1 MSQQQQNISPHQT
14 HIFKKNEMILH
25 RYEVKK
31 QLSSEGNFS
40 LIFIVIDHQ
49 QNNTEKILKVLNFAN
64 YITRNPKIIELFK
77 REYQALCAL
86 NIFQHPGI
94 PKVDNDGYLEFTHN
108 HQILYC
114 IVMEKIAGANLKNWL
129 QKHRNNQGIS
139 EERAINWMRQLLDI
153 LNHIHP
159 GYLHRDIKP
168 DNIILRTN
176 GQLVLIDFGA
186 VKEIT
191 HRTQFPSNAISN
203 TTIGTLGY
211 TSPEQNNYSGEFNE
225 QLPYQ
230 SDYFS
235 LGRTFVHLLTGKA
248 PHELENKDSKLIW
261 RNKCS
266 QKISNEFK
274 NLIDWMMEYDY
285 KNRPKNTQE
294 ILDSLYEIDI
304 SKRKYWKA
312 FISLWYV
319 LISVILQIGF
329 LILLKT
335 QLSLGIFVLLV
346 VIVLV
351 NSGFM
356 LFPYFKILK

>member
-1 MSQQQQNISPHQT
+1 MSQQNTILSTEEPT
-14 HIFKKNEMILH
+14 NMFHINEIILN
-25 RYEVKK
+25 RYEIKE

-40 LIFIVIDHQ
+40 LIFVVIDYQ
-49 QNNTEKILKVLNFAN
+49 QNNTEKILKVLNLTN
-64 YITRNPKIIELFK
+64 YITQNIKIIELFK

-86 NIFQHPGI
+86 SIFQHPGI

-108 HQILYC
+108 HQKLHC
-114 IVMEKIAGANLKNWL
+114 IVMEKIEGENLKNWL
-129 QKHRNNQGIS
+129 QTHRNNQGIS
-139 EERAINWMRQLLDI
+139 EKLAINWMRQLLDI

-168 DNIILRTN
+168 DNIILKNN

-191 HRTQFPSNAISN
+191 SRSQLPSHISSH

-211 TSPEQNNYSGEFNE
+211 TSPEQNDYSGEFNE

-235 LGRTFVHLLTGKA
+235 LGCTFVHLLTGKP
-248 PHELENKDSKLIW
+248 PHKFEAKNNKLIW
-261 RNKCS
+261 RNQCS
-266 QKISNEFK
+266 QKISHKFK
-274 NLIDWMMEYDY
+274 NLIDWMMEYEY
-285 KNRPKNTQE
+285 KKRPDNTQE
-294 ILDSLYEIDI
+294 ISDYLYEIDL
-304 SKRKYWKA
+304 SKRKYWKG

-319 LISVILQIGF
+319 LISVILQIAL

-335 QLSLGIFVLLV
+335 QLT
-346 VIVLV
+346 
-351 NSGFM
+351 
-356 LFPYFKILK
+356 